1 MNSEQYWISH
11 LKSAELFTISR
22 NFFGI
27 PDRNQEDKTKLLC
40 ATVQPFCW
48 QVFRWQLQKQVQRR
62 TGLPQT
68 IGTKVLPLL
77 QDGLLG
83 AGSKSRGFL
92 LCHRPPASPCGC
104 YCSHSA
110 LIPNT
115 ESLMMPGTEG
125 QQHLGAARV
134 TVPRTILTEAFR
146 TNLLTIPFSSPRFP
160 QWRYSHRDEFPSCHS
175 SWQWPR
181 CECCH
186 HIFHV
191 SASGSVLPDQSQHGL
206 GVCEPP
212 DLPGND
218 CLLERSNPQ
227 THHRGSWFAQNAL
240 QISLSSSF
248 HRQHASVTIL

>member
-40 ATVQPFCW
+40 ATVHLFAGRFSDDSYKSR
-48 QVFRWQLQKQVQRR
+48 FREGLVCLKPLAQRCCLCCR
-62 TGLPQT
+62 RFAGSREQEPRLPA
-68 IGTKVLPLL
+68 LPL
-77 QDGLLG
+77 
-83 AGSKSRGFL
+83 
-92 LCHRPPASPCGC
+92 PPASPCGC
-104 YCSHSA
+104 YCSHSV

-134 TVPRTILTEAFR
+134 TVPRTVLTEAFR
-146 TNLLTIPFSSPRFP
+146 TNLLTVPFSSPRFP